1 MYIEVSEETRR
12 RFRAGMLRHP
22 AWSMLV
28 LFLLGALPLAPVIYA
43 TYEEYRA
50 FQRKRLYPVV
60 EGIVIDRYRA
70 PFLKLLERPVYV
82 IQPESELFTVK
93 AVLAQNKLFDFPSR
107 IQFHFSGDR
116 AEEVRLVGETDPQH
130 MLIVAGI
137 LPCVLPAMAGVLVV
151 LEQRRSRRSE
161 VS

>member
-12 RFRAGMLRHP
+12 QVRAGMLRHP
-22 AWSMLV
+22 AWSMII

-43 TYEEYRA
+43 TYQEYRA
-50 FQRKRLYPVV
+50 FQRKRLYAVV
-60 EGIVIDRYRA
+60 EGVVIDRYRA
-70 PFLKLLERPVYV
+70 PFLKVLERPVYV
-82 IQPESELFTVK
+82 IQPENELFTVK

-116 AEEVRLVGETDPQH
+116 TEEVRLVGETDPQR

-137 LPCVLPAMAGVLVV
+137 LPCGLPLMAGVIMVFEL
-151 LEQRRSRRSE
+151 RRSRRSGVE
-161 VS
+161 